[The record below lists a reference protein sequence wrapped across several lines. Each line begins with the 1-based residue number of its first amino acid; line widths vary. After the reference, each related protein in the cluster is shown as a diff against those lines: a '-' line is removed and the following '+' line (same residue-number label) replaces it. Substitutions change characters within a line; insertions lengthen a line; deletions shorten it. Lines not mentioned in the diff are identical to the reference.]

1 MAKEKVEKKSMGCLP
16 RILIIILLLI
26 VAAYVGVKLFFP
38 AERVKAEIVKRAGET
53 LGRHV
58 ELDDVSLSI
67 FPGLTLDLKG
77 LRIYNPEDFPGAEF
91 ISIDR
96 LSCGLKLMPLLRK
109 QFIFDEIIV
118 RHPVL
123 RLHKTIDGRTNFS
136 FEIEVGEEG
145 IQTPLGIKEKVTS
158 EEAAL
163 SAFAFDWAEIKNGD
177 LIYVDD
183 SSEIKVTLNNFS
195 LETKLHLDADG
206 QHGRS
211 IGTVKVPSITSSMI
225 PENLPLD
232 IEVAYNA
239 EIDFKYADLILK
251 NTSLKL
257 NGIPFE
263 VEATVRNFLDLKSI
277 FAKVKAAEVSLE
289 PLLSYIPPSESFDRD
304 KFRLSGKLSGE
315 LEARMEFD
323 SGRKPYFSGS
333 FNINDMSVGYLNV
346 SNRVYFESFSLEF
359 DTDSVSFAS
368 GGGQLAEEEFQ
379 LSGTVKNWD
388 DPVFR
393 ISTRGAY
400 APVGLLPFLDPVYNH
415 EISGRA
421 RFDIQVTGQQ
431 SKWIDTQIR
440 GAASID
446 NLFYNNDSL
455 TSPLERLDM
464 TVSFKRKGVTID
476 SLYAEYPGVRL
487 TMTGTLKN
495 GFAHFVQ
502 PQKGHKKPYLDYNL
516 YAPLVNYDIL
526 IPEEEEEP
534 AASGIVTEGASG
546 EAAAPIFL
554 PDIEAGG
561 KVRVDTFKFRGV
573 EFTDLTADVSY
584 SDGIITYKNASGQLY
599 TGNVTSKGTVDIN
612 DMYQPAI
619 GCSFTGKDIEA
630 NDFMTRFANIDGH
643 LFGKMNLSGSL
654 SGRGSELDDFIR
666 SLNAD
671 GDLSMEEGH
680 LVNFDLITNM
690 ADQFG
695 FKTFEEEQIRDL
707 STAVKIREGK
717 LILDGTRL
725 FSRMGDWNI
734 DGTVAF
740 IDKNLN
746 LRVGLYLSE
755 QYSKDFNL
763 FGGLLQDDKGRV
775 RLNFNI
781 SGPYDRPTISNI
793 STDNEVVKEKAKDAL
808 KKEAEKLIKNI
819 FKKK

>member
-1 MAKEKVEKKSMGCLP
+1 MTKEKVEKKGMGCLT
-16 RILIIILLLI
+16 RFLIIVILLILA
-26 VAAYVGVKLFFP
+26 VYAGVRIFFP
-38 AERVKAEIVKRAGET
+38 AERLKAEIIKRAGET

-91 ISIDR
+91 VSIDR
-96 LSCGLKLMPLLRK
+96 LSCGLKLIPLLRK
-109 QFIFDEIIV
+109 QLIFDEIIV

-123 RLHKTIDGRTNFS
+123 RLRKTADGRTNFS
-136 FEIEVGEEG
+136 FEVETGEEG

-177 LIYVDD
+177 LIYIDD

-195 LETKLHLDADG
+195 LETKLHSDADG

-211 IGTVKVPSITSSMI
+211 IGTVKIPSIASSMI

-239 EIDFKYADLILK
+239 EVDFKYADLVLK

-263 VEATVRNFLDLKSI
+263 VEATVRNFLDLQSI
-277 FAKVKAAEVSLE
+277 FARVKAVEVSLE
-289 PLLSYIPPSESFDRD
+289 PLLLYIPPSESFDRD
-304 KFRLSGKLSGE
+304 KLRLSGKLSGE

-323 SGRKPYFSGS
+323 SARKPYFSGS
-333 FNINDMSVGYLNV
+333 FRINDMSVGYLNV
-346 SNRVYFESFSLEF
+346 SNRIYFESLSLKF

-368 GGGQLAEEEFQ
+368 GGGQLAEERFQ
-379 LSGTVKNWD
+379 LSGMIRNWD

-393 ISTRGAY
+393 ISTKGAY
-400 APVGLLPFLDPVYNH
+400 AMVGLLPFLDSAYDH

-421 RFDIQVTGQQ
+421 RFDIQISGQQ
-431 SKWIDTQIR
+431 SKWIDAQIR

-464 TVSFKRKGVTID
+464 MVSFKRKGVTID

-487 TMTGTLKN
+487 IMTGSLKN

-516 YAPLVNYDIL
+516 YAPVVNYDIL
-526 IPEEEEEP
+526 IPEEEEES
-534 AASGIVTEGASG
+534 AAAGMAAEGASG

-561 KVRVDTFKFRGV
+561 SVRADTFKFRGV
-573 EFTDLTADVSY
+573 EFTELTAEVSY
-584 SDGIITYKNASGQLY
+584 SDGIITYKNASGRLY
-599 TGNVTSKGTVDIN
+599 TGNVASEGTVDIN

-619 GCSFTGKDIEA
+619 GCSFAGSDIEA
-630 NDFMTRFANIDGH
+630 NDFMARFADIDGH
-643 LFGKMNLSGSL
+643 LFGKMNLNGSL
-654 SGRGSELDDFIR
+654 TGRGSELDDFVR

-671 GDLSMEEGH
+671 GNLSMKEGR

-690 ADQFG
+690 ANQFG
-695 FKTFEEEQIRDL
+695 FKTFEEEKIGDL
-707 STAVKIREGK
+707 SMAVKIREGK

-725 FSRMGDWNI
+725 FSGMGDWNI

-740 IDKNLN
+740 IDKNLD

-755 QYSKDFNL
+755 QYSKNFNL

-808 KKEAEKLIKNI
+808 KKEAEKLIKDI